1 MMATANDAF
10 YCRVVLKES
19 TLQFDREYTYAVPQE
34 LRGQVL
40 PGSIIEVPF
49 GRGNRNID
57 AFCIA
62 LQKDPPDDFYIKPIK
77 AIKSDRPVLTAD
89 QIELAAMMK
98 ERYLCTYGAALRCMT
113 PSTVISVGD
122 RKVRFAALI
131 DPADAA
137 RRLAAGEIDR
147 LGHVRV
153 IQMLLEYDTAP
164 TYELQSACQVSP
176 AVLKTL
182 EKKGLI
188 SFYRGEVRRE
198 LETDSVDHDIVDDFI
213 LNSDQKQA
221 VDRICSSM
229 NTARELG
236 TIQEC
241 MLYGITG
248 SGKTEVYLQSAR
260 QALVDDRSVIIL
272 VPEISLT
279 PQMVGRIRG
288 RFGNDVAVL
297 HSRLTPAERYEQWQ
311 RILRNEVRLVVGARS
326 AIFAPLD
333 SIGLIILDEEQES
346 SYKSETHPRYHAR
359 DIARMRAHMHG
370 AALVLGSATPSV
382 ESFYRTEIGRSI
394 LLRLPER
401 IGSAGL
407 PQTIIADMREEL
419 RSGNRTIFSRPLQD
433 ALQNAIDNS
442 KQAMIFINRRGH
454 SSFVLCRSCG
464 QTVKCSS
471 CSVSMTSHAAV
482 GSGSAYV
489 SGRDDSD
496 SLICHYCGRISRIP
510 KKCPL
515 CGSSQIGRF
524 GVGTQQV
531 EEYLAKSF
539 AGIRTLR
546 MDQDTTS
553 GRTAHADILRRFADH
568 EADVLIGTQMIAK
581 GHDFP
586 RVTAVGILAADQLL
600 GMSDFRASERAFQL
614 IVQAAGRAGRSS
626 DAGQVI
632 IQAYNTDD
640 YALQAAAS
648 QEYETFY
655 RQEIAFRKMMKYP
668 PFGSIGLIVLAGP
681 NDAEVRQKID
691 RLYQAMC
698 KWQSDHPEHATV
710 EVSEPARAP
719 LSRIRGRYR
728 WRMLLYGQHQAVIAR
743 FMGLTVGR
751 ADLSPLTVTI
761 DVEPWQML

>member
-1 MMATANDAF
+1 MMVAVRDAS
-10 YCRVVLKES
+10 YCRVVLMES
-19 TLQFDREYTYAVPQE
+19 TLQFDREYTYAIPQE

-40 PGSIIEVPF
+40 PGSIVEVPF
-49 GRGNRNID
+49 GRGNRCAD

-62 LQKDPPDDFYIKPIK
+62 LQQNPPDDFYIKPLQ
-77 AIKSDRPVLTAD
+77 ALKSDRPVLTAD

-122 RKVRFAALI
+122 RKVRFAVLV

-153 IQMLLEYDTAP
+153 IQLLLEYETAP

-188 SFYRGEVRRE
+188 SFYRGEIRRE
-198 LETDSVDHDIVDDFI
+198 LDTDSEDHELVDDFT
-213 LNSDQKQA
+213 LNSDQHKA
-221 VDRICSSM
+221 VDRICASM

-236 TIQEC
+236 TLQEC

-260 QALVDDRSVIIL
+260 QTLADGRSVIIL

-279 PQMVGRIRG
+279 PQMVFRIRS

-311 RILRNEVRLVVGARS
+311 RILRGEVRLVVGARS
-326 AIFAPLD
+326 AIFAPLE

-382 ESFYRTEIGRSI
+382 ESFYRTEAGRSI

-407 PQTIIADMREEL
+407 PQTVIADMREEL
-419 RSGNRTIFSRPLQD
+419 RAGNRTIFSRPLQA
-433 ALQNAIDNS
+433 ALQDVMNNN

-471 CSVSMTSHAAV
+471 CSVSMTSHASV
-482 GSGSAYV
+482 GSGAGYDPA
-489 SGRDDSD
+489 RTDND
-496 SLICHYCGRISRIP
+496 SLICHYCGKIIRIP

-531 EEYLAKSF
+531 EEHLAKAF
-539 AGIRTLR
+539 AGIKTLR

-553 GRTAHADILRRFADH
+553 GRTAHADILKRFSEH

-586 RVTAVGILAADQLL
+586 NVTAVGILAADQLL

-648 QEYETFY
+648 QDYEAFY
-655 RQEIAFRKMMKYP
+655 RQEIAFRRMMKYP
-668 PFGSIGLIVLAGP
+668 PFGSIGLIVLAGQ
-681 NDAEVRQKID
+681 NDKEVRERID
-691 RLYQAMC
+691 KLYQAMC
-698 KWQSDHPEHATV
+698 KWQSDHPDHAAIEIT
-710 EVSEPARAP
+710 EPSRAP
-719 LSRIRGRYR
+719 LSKIRGRYR
-728 WRMLLYGQHQAVIAR
+728 WRMLLYGQHQSVIAR
-743 FMGLTVGR
+743 FMAFTVGR
-751 ADLSPLTVTI
+751 VDLSPLTVTI